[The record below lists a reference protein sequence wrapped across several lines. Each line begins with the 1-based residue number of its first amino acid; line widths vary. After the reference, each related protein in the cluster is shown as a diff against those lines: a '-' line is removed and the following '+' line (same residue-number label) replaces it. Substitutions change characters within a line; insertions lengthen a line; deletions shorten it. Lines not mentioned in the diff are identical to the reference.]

1 MSNNKLGSLKGK
13 EEGIDDK
20 EEENRFVNLS
30 SIFFL
35 FFFRGSKATALGER
49 QVDDGAALAVCTG
62 NGRKHRYRL

>member
-13 EEGIDDK
+13 EGGIDDK

-35 FFFRGSKATALGER
+35 FFRGSKATALGER